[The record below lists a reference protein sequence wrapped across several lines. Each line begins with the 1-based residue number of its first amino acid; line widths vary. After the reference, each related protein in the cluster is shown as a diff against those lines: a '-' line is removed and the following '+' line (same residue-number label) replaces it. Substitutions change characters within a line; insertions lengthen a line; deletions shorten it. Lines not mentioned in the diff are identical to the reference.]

1 MGDITAVDL
10 KSVLNHWMEQGYA
23 YTTVKKVHI
32 LLNEY
37 FRYLTEE
44 SFIQKNLMQSV
55 PMMKKSNFL
64 AAQDKMCLPEQEQ
77 VTVFTPTEIATFKRE
92 AFSTFANGK
101 RKYQQA
107 AAYILMLNTGLRT
120 GELLRLL
127 NSDIDLQNRVLCLER
142 GVKEV
147 WRRDGLQAEPG
158 RDVKVGKL
166 IDTGHLHNHLIVNS
180 VSCVDGRKLHQNA
193 ADLQH
198 HRDVND
204 QICMKYHLSVLPK
217 PQKHSRKKRMEPGE
231 YQAGLRGDSWKL
243 ELVFVLNQ
251 ALREAEDKESF
262 IEYLEREGYQVRWSA
277 NRKHITFI
285 TPEGYRCRDTSLH
298 DETFLKDN
306 LEYLFLY
313 RQLTNFEPGREEP
326 SYGWLYGVTYNAEA
340 LIRYMEQAMNVPDP
354 PPVPVWTESKQR
366 QREALKKL
374 AHGQRLENTENFEE
388 DEGYS
393 FGMSM

>member
-1 MGDITAVDL
+1 M
-10 KSVLNHWMEQGYA
+10 
-23 YTTVKKVHI
+23 
-32 LLNEY
+32 
-37 FRYLTEE
+37 
-44 SFIQKNLMQSV
+44 
-55 PMMKKSNFL
+55 
-64 AAQDKMCLPEQEQ
+64 
-77 VTVFTPTEIATFKRE
+77 ATFVAIRNAKQTRGAMGGAMGYVAKDEKTLWRGISLVAGHNCVPQSSYIEFLTTKKRFHKTE
-92 AFSTFANGK
+92 GRQFYHFVQSFAEGDRLTPQLANAIGV
-101 RKYQQA
+101 
-107 AAYILMLNTGLRT
+107 
-120 GELLRLL
+120 ELAEKEFP
-127 NSDIDLQNRVLCLER
+127 DYEVL
-142 GVKEV
+142 VATHV
-147 WRRDGLQAEPG
+147 
-158 RDVKVGKL
+158 
-166 IDTGHLHNHLIVNS
+166 DTGHLHNHLIVNS
-180 VSCVDGRKLHQNA
+180 VSCVDGKKLHQNT

-262 IEYLEREGYQVRWSA
+262 IEWLER
-277 NRKHITFI
+277 
-285 TPEGYRCRDTSLH
+285 EGYRCRDTSLH

-340 LIRYMEQAMNVPDP
+340 LTRYLEQAMDVPESP
-354 PPVPVWTESKQR
+354 PIPVWTESKQR

-374 AHGQRLENTENFEE
+374 AHGQRLENTESFEE
-388 DEGYS
+388 DEGYD

>member
-1 MGDITAVDL
+1 MTVATFIATRNVKQTRGAMAGAMGYV
-10 KSVLNHWMEQGYA
+10 
-23 YTTVKKVHI
+23 
-32 LLNEY
+32 
-37 FRYLTEE
+37 
-44 SFIQKNLMQSV
+44 
-55 PMMKKSNFL
+55 
-64 AAQDKMCLPEQEQ
+64 AQDEKTQWRGISLVAGHNYVPQSSYIEFL
-77 VTVFTPTEIATFKRE
+77 TTKKRFHKTEGRQFYHFVQSFAEEDRLSPQLANAIGVELAEKEFPDFEVLVATH
-92 AFSTFANGK
+92 
-101 RKYQQA
+101 
-107 AAYILMLNTGLRT
+107 
-120 GELLRLL
+120 
-127 NSDIDLQNRVLCLER
+127 
-142 GVKEV
+142 
-147 WRRDGLQAEPG
+147 
-158 RDVKVGKL
+158 

-180 VSCVDGRKLHQNA
+180 VSCVDGRKLHQNT

-217 PQKHSRKKRMEPGE
+217 SKEHSRKKRMEPGE

-251 ALREAEDKESF
+251 ALEETENKESF
-262 IEYLEREGYQVRWSA
+262 IEWLEREGYQVKWTA

-285 TPEGYRCRDTSLH
+285 TPEGYRCRGTSLH

-306 LEYLFLY
+306 LEWLFLY

-340 LIRYMEQAMNVPDP
+340 LTRYLEQAMDVPDP
-354 PPVPVWTESKQR
+354 PPIPAWTESKQR

-374 AHGQRLENTENFEE
+374 AHGQRLENIESFEE

>member
-1 MGDITAVDL
+1 MAE
-10 KSVLNHWMEQGYA
+10 KEFPNFEVL
-23 YTTVKKVHI
+23 V
-32 LLNEY
+32 
-37 FRYLTEE
+37 
-44 SFIQKNLMQSV
+44 
-55 PMMKKSNFL
+55 
-64 AAQDKMCLPEQEQ
+64 
-77 VTVFTPTEIATFKRE
+77 ATH
-92 AFSTFANGK
+92 
-101 RKYQQA
+101 
-107 AAYILMLNTGLRT
+107 
-120 GELLRLL
+120 
-127 NSDIDLQNRVLCLER
+127 
-142 GVKEV
+142 
-147 WRRDGLQAEPG
+147 
-158 RDVKVGKL
+158 

-180 VSCVDGRKLHQNA
+180 VSCVDGKKLHQNT

-217 PQKHSRKKRMEPGE
+217 QRKHNRKKRMEPGE
-231 YQAGLRGDSWKL
+231 YQAGLRGGSWKL

-262 IEYLEREGYQVRWSA
+262 IEWLEREGYQVRWSA

-340 LIRYMEQAMNVPDP
+340 LTRYLEQAMNVPDP
-354 PPVPVWTESKQR
+354 PLVPVWTESKQR

-374 AHGQRLENTENFEE
+374 AHGQRLENIESFEE
-388 DEGYS
+388 DESYG

>member
-1 MGDITAVDL
+1 MATFVAIRNVKQTRGAMAGAMGYV
-10 KSVLNHWMEQGYA
+10 
-23 YTTVKKVHI
+23 
-32 LLNEY
+32 
-37 FRYLTEE
+37 
-44 SFIQKNLMQSV
+44 
-55 PMMKKSNFL
+55 
-64 AAQDKMCLPEQEQ
+64 AQDEKTQWRGISLVAGHNCVPQSSYIEFLTTKKRFHKTEGRQFYHFVQFFAEGDRL
-77 VTVFTPTEIATFKRE
+77 TPQLANAIGVELAEKEFPDFEVLVATH
-92 AFSTFANGK
+92 
-101 RKYQQA
+101 
-107 AAYILMLNTGLRT
+107 
-120 GELLRLL
+120 
-127 NSDIDLQNRVLCLER
+127 V
-142 GVKEV
+142 
-147 WRRDGLQAEPG
+147 
-158 RDVKVGKL
+158 
-166 IDTGHLHNHLIVNS
+166 DTGHLHNHLIVNS
-180 VSCVDGRKLHQNA
+180 VSCVDGRKLHQNT

-231 YQAGLRGDSWKL
+231 YQAGLRGQSWKL

-262 IEYLEREGYQVRWSA
+262 IEWLER
-277 NRKHITFI
+277 
-285 TPEGYRCRDTSLH
+285 EGYRCRDTSLH

-340 LIRYMEQAMNVPDP
+340 LIRYMAQAMDVPEP
-354 PPVPVWTESKQR
+354 PPIPVWTESKQR

-374 AHGQRLENTENFEE
+374 AHGQRLENIESFEE
-388 DEGYS
+388 DESYG

>member
-1 MGDITAVDL
+1 
-10 KSVLNHWMEQGYA
+10 
-23 YTTVKKVHI
+23 
-32 LLNEY
+32 
-37 FRYLTEE
+37 
-44 SFIQKNLMQSV
+44 
-55 PMMKKSNFL
+55 MKKKTAILTARLTPAEKAAIERNARQANAIGVEL
-64 AAQDKMCLPEQEQ
+64 AEKEFPDFEVL
-77 VTVFTPTEIATFKRE
+77 VATH
-92 AFSTFANGK
+92 
-101 RKYQQA
+101 
-107 AAYILMLNTGLRT
+107 
-120 GELLRLL
+120 
-127 NSDIDLQNRVLCLER
+127 V
-142 GVKEV
+142 
-147 WRRDGLQAEPG
+147 
-158 RDVKVGKL
+158 
-166 IDTGHLHNHLIVNS
+166 DTGHLHNHLIVNS
-180 VSCVDGRKLHQNA
+180 VSCVDGKKLHQNT

-217 PQKHSRKKRMEPGE
+217 SQKHSRKKRMEPGE

-262 IEYLEREGYQVRWSA
+262 IEWLEREGYQVRWSA

-340 LIRYMEQAMNVPDP
+340 LTRYMAQAMDVPDP
-354 PPVPVWTESKQR
+354 PPIPAWTESKQR

-374 AHGQRLENTENFEE
+374 AHGQRLENIESFEE
-388 DEGYS
+388 DEGYD